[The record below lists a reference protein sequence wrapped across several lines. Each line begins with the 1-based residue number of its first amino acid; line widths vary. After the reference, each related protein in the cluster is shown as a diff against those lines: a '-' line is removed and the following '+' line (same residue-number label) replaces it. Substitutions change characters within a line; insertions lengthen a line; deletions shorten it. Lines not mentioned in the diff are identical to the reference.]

1 MSSSRVAGT
10 RPAAAPPPPP
20 GQISQP
26 YLPFASSRP
35 PFLSPDEYHR
45 FSVPHGRRSAGEEM
59 NDALLIRTPLKR
71 KRKKEDNET
80 SETSESVTNS
90 GYSEQVNNP
99 LLTPVSGKGTKTNG
113 RSNASKYNKSSPQ
126 TPMSNGGSP
135 SNNALTPV
143 NTCRYDSSLGLL
155 TKKFINLL
163 THEQDGILDL
173 NNAAQILEVQKRR
186 IYDIT
191 NVLEGIGFIEKKL
204 KNKIHWKGQDDTRLG
219 ETNNDI
225 SMLQEEFRKLSLH
238 EQSLDDSISQMQERL
253 REFTNNENNQK
264 RLYVTEDDIKTQKC
278 FQNETLIAIKA
289 PHGTTLEVP
298 SPDEAGE
305 YPQRRYRI
313 VLRSTMGP
321 IDVYLVSQFEKFE
334 TVNGAETPLSLPL
347 GNSRENSRA
356 IGNNMVAVA
365 TDENR
370 EEQLQLNNHDSQ
382 RMCPDTCSP
391 LDFSGGVI
399 RIDPSDT
406 DMDADYYLLSDL
418 GFSLTDLWET
428 PTEEQQSGV
437 SAFTTDGM
445 VSNNGSAAHPPSVTN
460 VIATSL
466 DQSCAPR

>member
-1 MSSSRVAGT
+1 MSSGRVAGT

-71 KRKKEDNET
+71 KREKEDNET

-173 NNAAQILEVQKRR
+173 NNAAQILEAVQKRR

-225 SMLQEEFRKLSLH
+225 SMLQEEVRKLSLH
-238 EQSLDDSISQMQERL
+238 EQSLDDSIR
-253 REFTNNENNQK
+253 

-298 SPDEAGE
+298 NPDEASRDIRKSFLLK
-305 YPQRRYRI
+305 YFMN
-313 VLRSTMGP
+313 VMSCL
-321 IDVYLVSQFEKFE
+321 LFASQFEKFE

-356 IGNNMVAVA
+356 IGNSMVAVA

>member
-173 NNAAQILEVQKRR
+173 NNAAQILEAVQKRR

-238 EQSLDDSISQMQERL
+238 EQSLDDSIR
-253 REFTNNENNQK
+253 

-298 SPDEAGE
+298 SPDEASRDIRKSFLLK
-305 YPQRRYRI
+305 YFMN
-313 VLRSTMGP
+313 VMSCL
-321 IDVYLVSQFEKFE
+321 LFASQFEKFE